1 VRRASALV
9 NAIKGHWRI
18 TEIDV
23 WDNDYIDLVEPA
35 HIAFEGENDGASS
48 PNANEFFN
56 SLLVVWMRN
65 LIGACD
71 DLQGS
76 GKRVWIGR
84 FGAFVRQLRFGGETL
99 AQDAVG

>member
-56 SLLVVWMRN
+56 SLLVTEKQFV
-65 LIGACD
+65 L
-71 DLQGS
+71 GS
-76 GKRVWIGR
+76 S
-84 FGAFVRQLRFGGETL
+84 
-99 AQDAVG
+99 